1 MKVDESRKEMVT
13 LKLVQAVLIANVGKI
28 AEDRRIRVEVG
39 IVFDVCFLAQSR
51 R

>member
-1 MKVDESRKEMVT
+1 MKIEESRKEMVT

-39 IVFDVCFLAQSR
+39 IAFDVCFLGQFR